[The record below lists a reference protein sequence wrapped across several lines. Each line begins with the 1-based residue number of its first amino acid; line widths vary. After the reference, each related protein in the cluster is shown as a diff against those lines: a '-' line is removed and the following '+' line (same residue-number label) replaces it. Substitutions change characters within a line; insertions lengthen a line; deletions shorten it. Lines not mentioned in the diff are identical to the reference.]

1 MLSANLTF
9 INCSTNFNMPSLSDH
24 ATTDGHT
31 RVIRAQESEKAIVA
45 GLTITLRK
53 VVQETPTYSAI
64 GASFKRMGETIKT
77 ALKKLFDTAHHIA
90 VKG

>member
-31 RVIRAQESEKAIVA
+31 RVIRVQESEKAN
-45 GLTITLRK
+45 GLVLPSHFVKLFRK
-53 VVQETPTYSAI
+53 HQPILQLVLVLKEWEKP
-64 GASFKRMGETIKT
+64 KT